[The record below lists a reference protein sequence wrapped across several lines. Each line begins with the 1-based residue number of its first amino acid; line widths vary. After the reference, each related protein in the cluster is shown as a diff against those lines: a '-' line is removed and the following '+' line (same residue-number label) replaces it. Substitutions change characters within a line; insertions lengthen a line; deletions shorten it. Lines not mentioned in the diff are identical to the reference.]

1 MKTLF
6 AMGYFS
12 NDVFGGNTALAP
24 IALAG
29 PRGAYLGELLDA
41 SGRSRVLAAISA
53 GTQKMA
59 EVRKW
64 IASLIDRDPM
74 LARTLRDQVVVDNFW
89 AYDDLV
95 VKSQWY
101 VDQTAAQLS
110 SDDPTKWDVSE
121 ENLGRTDDWVRSID
135 ILHGAMREYGGNQP
149 VGSSGITVAP
159 ASKTSPV
166 LLVAGALGVVGLI
179 ALLAKA

>member
-12 NDVFGGNTALAP
+12 NDVFQGNAALVP

-29 PRGAYLGELLDA
+29 ARDARLGELLDA
-41 SGRSRVLAAISA
+41 SGRSRVLASISA

-74 LARTLRDQVVVDNFW
+74 LARTLRDPGIVDNFW

-110 SDDPTKWDVSE
+110 SDDPAKWDVSE

-159 ASKTSPV
+159 SKTSPV

>member
-6 AMGYFS
+6 QMGYFS
-12 NDVFGGNTALAP
+12 NDVFRGNAALAP
-24 IALAG
+24 VALAG
-29 PRGAYLGELLDA
+29 TPSARLGELLDA
-41 SGRSRVLAAISA
+41 SGRSRVLAAIAA
-53 GTQKMA
+53 GTQRMA

-110 SDDPTKWDVSE
+110 SDDPAQWDVPE
-121 ENLGRTDDWVRSID
+121 ENLARTDDWARSID

-149 VGSSGITVAP
+149 TGSSGITVAP
-159 ASKTSPV
+159 KKTNPI
-166 LLVAGALGVVGLI
+166 LLVAGALGVVGLV